1 MPSRSNCY
9 SIIIHEFLRVHGLIR
24 CSGPSKYGGMIGMA
38 SSLFPSGVMW
48 SVRKCFSHMM
58 CSSVESYFS
67 VFRWGARHTSIR
79 VWSLG
84 KCKNLLEGRFGNA
97 PLLLSLRL
105 GHPRTTHFTIAKYM
119 WRRPPATFE
128 RFVAK
133 LNITFIC
140 LSQIHVS
147 WTGKYDFQSRK
158 LASCDERQPM
168 KILEKQRK
176 VGLRLPC
183 MIVWN
188 TCRYRYF
195 FSATCRIGVNNKCF
209 C

>member
-1 MPSRSNCY
+1 MVCPVPLDWVQWHWLVLSWCLQPVHRILHRCRWFCLGLVHHILLQHQHPSRSNCY

-119 WRRPPATFE
+119 
-128 RFVAK
+128 
-133 LNITFIC
+133 
-140 LSQIHVS
+140 
-147 WTGKYDFQSRK
+147 
-158 LASCDERQPM
+158 
-168 KILEKQRK
+168 
-176 VGLRLPC
+176 
-183 MIVWN
+183 
-188 TCRYRYF
+188 
-195 FSATCRIGVNNKCF
+195 
-209 C
+209 